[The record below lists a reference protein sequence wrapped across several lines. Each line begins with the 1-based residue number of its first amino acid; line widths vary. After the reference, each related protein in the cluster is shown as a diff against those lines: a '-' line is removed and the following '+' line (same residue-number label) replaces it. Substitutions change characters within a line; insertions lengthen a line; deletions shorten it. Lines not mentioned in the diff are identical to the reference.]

1 MRLRGGVMLNL
12 VGARAARAR
21 AAGAGAGA
29 AARLARAGRHF
40 ESWLGLSEKL
50 ESW

>member
-1 MRLRGGVMLNL
+1 MLNL

-21 AAGAGAGA
+21 GAGAGA
-29 AARLARAGRHF
+29 AGAARLARAGSHCK
-40 ESWLGLSEKL
+40 SWLCLSEKL